1 MHGKGK
7 KNSQSSRQNGP
18 LGDYRRGRPLC
29 VYQFR
34 NVEETRQKEAIVRE
48 NRTKI
53 ETRTR
58 EIKETGAA
66 IRNSDSLEFAEKVA
80 REDLGMVKPREVIY
94 VDKEKDRTKSINEE
108 DTR

>member
-1 MHGKGK
+1 MAKERKIHRVPVKTA
-7 KNSQSSRQNGP
+7 R
-18 LGDYRRGRPLC
+18 LAIIAVAVLC
-29 VYQFR
+29 VVISFGPWK
-34 NVEETRQKEAIVRE
+34 ETRQKEAIVRE